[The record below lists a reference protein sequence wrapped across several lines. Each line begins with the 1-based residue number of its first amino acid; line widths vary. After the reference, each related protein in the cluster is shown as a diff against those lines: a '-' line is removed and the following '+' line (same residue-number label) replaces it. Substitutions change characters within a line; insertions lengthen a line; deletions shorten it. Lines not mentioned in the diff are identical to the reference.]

1 MRRICERAQFLQR
14 RQLPMVEDLRY
25 ALRSIARTR
34 GVTAVLLLSIALGTG
49 ANAAVCSAVYSLFFR
64 APATL
69 DDDGLVEIYTRQFSG
84 AAYGSSSYPD
94 YRAMR
99 VAPTIEHLAAADD
112 HTQQNAQIGPMS
124 RSARVAVVTASYFA
138 VVGMRTHIGRV
149 PQPQDEASETPAAV
163 ISHSLWTDLASPD
176 DVVGRTVKIGQRE
189 ATVVG
194 VAPPRFRGL
203 RVGRPTDVWVA
214 GLTRRSAAD
223 VWAASDERGARRL
236 KVLAR
241 LRDGATIESATR
253 DLERISIDL
262 ASEHPETNRG
272 TLLDPNAPRLFAA
285 TAYAPMATTTA
296 RARLVASIV
305 VGAVLLLLVSS
316 CVNAGSLQ
324 LARLAARKRELAIKV
339 ALGASSRRTIRI
351 LVLESVLIT
360 LAGAGLGFLFAW
372 WTSDAIPAL
381 FAPEHAEMLD
391 TRLDW
396 RLLLFT
402 VLFACAASVIFAI
415 VPVRQGISTPSV
427 ALLRGDPGEVSE
439 MQGGSR
445 ARALLVCSQV
455 ALSTVL
461 LMATVMLIASLSAAL
476 RGHSADVAGRMA
488 VVTVK
493 NLTVERASAALM
505 KTRGVES
512 AGWASRLP
520 LSRGTIQEFQVEAGP
535 SSYETVEFAVS
546 SVSTT
551 FFQTIGMKLVEGRF
565 FDGQEGRR
573 TLPVAIVD
581 EALGREHFGS
591 RAVGHHLIDADGV
604 RRLIVGVVRAETH
617 RTLQEPPEPTVYYP
631 FAQVPLERG
640 YVVMRTEADAAPL
653 LEEMSRRITAINGSA
668 ELGRTFTLETHFAEA
683 LVVDRMTTTLVALC
697 GVLALVMAV
706 VGVYGVMSDAVQRR
720 TREIGLRVALG
731 AGPLHVVRLVLAEA
745 AVLAPVGLVIGT
757 VLALAG
763 RHVAAGLFFGLP
775 GPDLTTLA
783 AAPGVL
789 ALVIA
794 IAAAL
799 PLRRA
804 LAVSPTIALR
814 AQ

>member
-1 MRRICERAQFLQR
+1 MLD
-14 RQLPMVEDLRY
+14 DLRY

-34 GVTAVLLLSIALGTG
+34 GVTTVLLLSLALGTG
-49 ANAAVCSAVYSLFFR
+49 ANAAVCGAVYSLFFR
-64 APATL
+64 APAGL
-69 DDDGLVEIYTRQFSG
+69 DDTGLVEIHTRQFGG

-94 YRAMR
+94 YLTMR
-99 VAPTIEHLAAADD
+99 TASAFEQTAAIDD
-112 HTQQNAQIGPMS
+112 HAEQNAKLGSLS
-124 RSARVAVVTASYFA
+124 RSARIALVTGSYFA
-138 VVGMRTHIGRV
+138 VIGMRVDMGRV
-149 PQPQDEASETPAAV
+149 PQPQDALAETPAAV
-163 ISHSLWTDLASPD
+163 VSHSLWTDLGSLD
-176 DVVGRTVKIGQRE
+176 DIIGRALTMGQRE
-189 ATVVG
+189 VIVVG

-214 GLTRRSAAD
+214 GLD
-223 VWAASDERGARRL
+223 GGGWAASDDRGARRL
-236 KVLAR
+236 EVLAR
-241 LRDGATIESATR
+241 LRGGTTLDSASR
-253 DLERISIDL
+253 DLERTSIDL
-262 ASEHPETNRG
+262 ASQYPETNRG
-272 TLLDPNAPRLFAA
+272 TLLDPNAPRLFSV
-285 TAYAPMATTTA
+285 TEYAPMDAATTA
-296 RARLVASIV
+296 RARLVAAIV
-305 VGAVLLLLVSS
+305 IGAVLLLLVSS

-324 LARLAARKRELAIKV
+324 LARLAARKRELAIRV
-339 ALGASSRRTIRI
+339 ALGASSRRTVRV
-351 LVLESVLIT
+351 LVLESLLIT
-360 LAGAGLGFLFAW
+360 LAGAALGFLFAW

-402 VLFACAASVIFAI
+402 VTFACASSVIFAI
-415 VPVRQGISTPSV
+415 APVRQGISTPSV

-476 RGHSADVAGRMA
+476 RGHATEAAGRIA
-488 VVTVK
+488 VVTVE
-493 NLTVERASAALM
+493 NLTVERATAAVMEL
-505 KTRGVES
+505 RGVES

-520 LSRGTIQEFQVEAGP
+520 LARGTVQQFQVEAGP
-535 SSYETVEFAVS
+535 SSYETMEFAVS

-551 FFQTIGMKLVEGRF
+551 FFQAMGMKLLEGRF
-565 FDGQEGRR
+565 FDGQDRFR
-573 TLPVAIVD
+573 TTPVAIVD
-581 EALGREHFGS
+581 EALAREHFGA
-591 RAVGHHLIDADGV
+591 RAVGHHLIDAEGV

-617 RTLQEPPEPTVYYP
+617 RTLQEPPEPSVYYSA
-631 FAQVPLERG
+631 AQLPVKLG
-640 YVVMRTEADAAPL
+640 YLVIRTATEAAPL
-653 LEEMSRRITAINGSA
+653 LEEMSRRVAAIDGQARVS
-668 ELGRTFTLETHFAEA
+668 RVFTLERHFADA

-706 VGVYGVMSDAVQRR
+706 IGVYGVMSDAVQRR

-745 AVLAPVGLVIGT
+745 AVLAPVGLVIGIA
-757 VLALAG
+757 LALAG
-763 RHVAAGLFFGLP
+763 RQIAAGLFFGLP
-775 GPDLTTLA
+775 GPNLTTIA

>member
-1 MRRICERAQFLQR
+1 MLD
-14 RQLPMVEDLRY
+14 DLRY
-25 ALRSIARTR
+25 AFRSIARTR
-34 GVTAVLLLSIALGTG
+34 GVTTVLLLSLALGTG
-49 ANAAVCSAVYSLFFR
+49 ANAAVCGAVYSLFFR
-64 APATL
+64 APAGL
-69 DDDGLVEIYTRQFSG
+69 DDNGLVEIHTRQFSG

-94 YRAMR
+94 YLAMR
-99 VAPTIEHLAAADD
+99 TASTFEQTAAVDD
-112 HTQQNAQIGPMS
+112 HAQQNAQLGTLS
-124 RSARVAVVTASYFA
+124 RSTRIAVVTGSYF
-138 VVGMRTHIGRV
+138 VVTGMRVGMGRI
-149 PQPQDEASETPAAV
+149 PQPQDVSAETPAAV
-163 ISHSLWTDLASPD
+163 ISHSLWIDLGSPD
-176 DVVGRTVKIGQRE
+176 DVIGRTLTVGQRQ
-189 ATVVG
+189 AIVAG
-194 VAPPRFRGL
+194 VAQPRFRGL

-214 GLTRRSAAD
+214 GLD
-223 VWAASDERGARRL
+223 DGGWAASDERGARRL
-236 KVLAR
+236 DVLAR
-241 LRDGATIESATR
+241 LRRGATLESASH
-253 DLERISIDL
+253 DLERISMDL
-262 ASEHPETNRG
+262 ASQHPQTNRG
-272 TLLDPNAPRLFAA
+272 TLLDPNAPRLFSI
-285 TAYAPMATTTA
+285 TEYAPMDAATTA

-339 ALGASSRRTIRI
+339 ALGASSRRTVRV
-351 LVLESVLIT
+351 LVLESLLIT
-360 LAGAGLGFLFAW
+360 LAGAALGFLFAW

-402 VLFACAASVIFAI
+402 VVFACASSVTFAI
-415 VPVRQGISTPSV
+415 APIRQGISTPSV

-476 RGHSADVAGRMA
+476 RSRTTEAAGRIA
-488 VVTVK
+488 VVTTER
-493 NLTVERASAALM
+493 LTVERTCAALM
-505 KTRGVES
+505 ETTGVTS

-520 LSRGTIQEFQVEAGP
+520 LSRGTVQQFQVEAGP

-551 FFQTIGMKLVEGRF
+551 FFQTMGVRLLEGRF
-565 FDGQEGRR
+565 FDSQDGFR
-573 TLPVAIVD
+573 TTPVAIVD
-581 EALGREHFGS
+581 EALAREHLGA
-591 RAVGHHLIDADGV
+591 RAVDHHLIDAEGV

-617 RTLQEPPEPTVYYP
+617 RTLQEPPEPSVYYSA
-631 FAQVPLERG
+631 AQVPIELG
-640 YVVMRTEADAAPL
+640 YVVIHTDSDAAPL
-653 LEEMSRRITAINGSA
+653 LDDMSRRVAAISSGVKI
-668 ELGRTFTLETHFAEA
+668 GRVFTLERHFAEA
-683 LVVDRMTTTLVALC
+683 LVVDRMTTTLVGLC

-706 VGVYGVMSDAVQRR
+706 IGVYGVMSDAVQRR

-745 AVLAPVGLVIGT
+745 AVLAPVGLVIGIA
-757 VLALAG
+757 VALAG
-763 RHVAAGLFFGLP
+763 RQIAAGLFFGVP
-775 GPDLTTLA
+775 GPNLTTLA

-789 ALVIA
+789 AVVIA

-804 LAVSPTIALR
+804 LAVNPTIALR